1 MFGYFINIY
10 TIVFTGSICYNLIHS
25 ITAIEKLSGEK
36 NMFDQIHFGK
46 RLKEL
51 RERRKLTQKEAAVK
65 LGVSEQALS
74 KWENGVCLPD
84 VYHLKYL
91 ARVLNVS
98 ADCLLDTENDGGEK
112 VVDTV
117 KVGGAVFE
125 IVEKPETVLAGKIFY
140 AKDFSDISGFNS
152 AIDTA
157 AADDDDTVYDLL
169 TDAVL
174 PVYDIHLS
182 VNFWLGERKRAY
194 GFVREVSADCQP
206 EGVDVYKMPASLYI
220 RAYNDISAAQLL
232 SKEQCEIWELFA
244 YIRDYFM
251 PAHGFKM
258 AENGAQELEVFDT
271 SEHKSGY
278 AYMPVQRC

>member
-1 MFGYFINIY
+1 
-10 TIVFTGSICYNLIHS
+10 
-25 ITAIEKLSGEK
+25 
-36 NMFDQIHFGK
+36 MFDQIDFGK
-46 RLKEL
+46 RLKEF

-65 LGVSEQALS
+65 IGVSEQALS

-112 VVDTV
+112 VVDTI

-125 IVEKPETVLAGKIFY
+125 IVEKPETVFAGKMLY
-140 AKDFSDISGFNS
+140 AKDFSDISAFNS
-152 AIDTA
+152 AIDA
-157 AADDDDTVYDLL
+157 FAADGEDAAYALL

-182 VNFWLGERKRAY
+182 VNFWLGENKRAY
-194 GFVREVSADCQP
+194 GFVREVSNDSQP

-220 RAYNDISAAQLL
+220 RAYTDSSAAQLL
-232 SKEQCEIWELFA
+232 AKEQCEIWELFS

-251 PAHGFKM
+251 PAHDFKM
-258 AENGAQELEVFDT
+258 ADNGAQELEVFDT
-271 SEHKSGY
+271 SEHSTGY